1 MVRKRHSYGDLIHAR
16 PASRLAIKE
25 RSIRPDAQWQNE
37 VFNLTSKNADGD
49 LQNNFQMIGTF
60 DLWAGSE
67 DLNIHEEDW
76 IRQMAKEKTLED
88 LFYDT
93 LKDIYFAEKQILKA
107 LPKMARAA
115 QSEEGKA
122 GFLQH
127 RDETQGQ
134 IERLE
139 QVFEL
144 LGKPVRGKTCEAIQG
159 ILSEGEEIMEEYK
172 GTAALD
178 AGLIASAQAVEHY
191 EIARYGT
198 LKTWAQQLGLK
209 DAVSLFDANLQEEIA
224 TDQKLTALG
233 EASANPK
240 SVKTAGK

>member
-1 MVRKRHSYGDLIHAR
+1 
-16 PASRLAIKE
+16 
-25 RSIRPDAQWQNE
+25 
-37 VFNLTSKNADGD
+37 
-49 LQNNFQMIGTF
+49 MIG
-60 DLWAGSE
+60 
-67 DLNIHEEDW
+67 
-76 IRQMAKEKTLED
+76 
-88 LFYDT
+88 
-93 LKDIYFAEKQILKA
+93 DIYFAEKQIVKA

-127 RDETQGQ
+127 RDETEGQ

-144 LGKPVRGKTCEAIQG
+144 IGKSARGKTCEAIQG
-159 ILSEGEEIMEEYK
+159 LIAEGEEIMEEYK

-178 AGLIASAQAVEHY
+178 AGLISSAQAGEHY

-198 LKTWAQQLGLK
+198 LKWWAAQLGL
-209 DAVSLFDANLQEEIA
+209 DAAVPLLDANLQEEIA

-233 EASANPK
+233 EVAANPK
-240 SVKTAGK
+240 ASKRAAE